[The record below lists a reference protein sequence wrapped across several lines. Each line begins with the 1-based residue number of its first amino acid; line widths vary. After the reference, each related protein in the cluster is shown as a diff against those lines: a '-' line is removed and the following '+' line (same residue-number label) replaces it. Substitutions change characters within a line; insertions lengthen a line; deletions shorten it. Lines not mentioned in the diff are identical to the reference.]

1 MLFLNCCP
9 HLFSPAL
16 PANILM
22 LSYLGGQ
29 RKNSGQLH
37 ILYIDPWWGSPH
49 TCHYFTFVH
58 FLPLPSLPSTKGVQK
73 FHIMFTP
80 GLAILNK
87 RREHCMQ
94 LHSRVLHENTCFGN
108 SRCVKWILGPWVNR
122 IKMSENALFPNIS
135 PSLRTGPPP
144 FLLNICLEDLP
155 TCIIAISAAFICLS
169 CFKVLPRPEV
179 RWTCDDNF

>member
-1 MLFLNCCP
+1 MFFLFSPRLLSRLEAQRKAPLLYIGGLSSPFDVKVDNWDSCFIKGKMLFLNCCP
-9 HLFSPAL
+9 HLFSPAV
-16 PANILM
+16 PANILT

-58 FLPLPSLPSTKGVQK
+58 FLPLPSQPSTKGVQK

-108 SRCVKWILGPWVNR
+108 SRCAKWILGPWVNR
-122 IKMSENALFPNIS
+122 INIAKGTTD
-135 PSLRTGPPP
+135 PGY
-144 FLLNICLEDLP
+144 D
-155 TCIIAISAAFICLS
+155 
-169 CFKVLPRPEV
+169 CF
-179 RWTCDDNF
+179 DQ